1 MDINQFKQSLRTLFT
16 EAVDGPP
23 NPKETWFTSN
33 EAGSGML
40 GTISKLTSEQ
50 ASKKPNGAAHS
61 IAEHAAHIAFS
72 FRTGLQYASGD
83 FSPVD
88 WSKSW
93 ETGKLD
99 QARWSAIQNEIRA
112 NWQKLLQF
120 MDEKE
125 SFTDINSITGF
136 CGTIAHTAY
145 HLGAIRTMLPMFR

>member
-1 MDINQFKQSLRTLFT
+1 METELFKQALRTLFT
-16 EAVDGPP
+16 EGVEGPP
-23 NPKETWFTSN
+23 NPQETWFASN

-40 GTISKLTSEQ
+40 GTLSTLSVEQ
-50 ASKKPNGAAHS
+50 ASKKPSGLTHS
-61 IAEHAAHIAFS
+61 IAEHAAHIAFA

-93 ETGKLD
+93 QAGKLD
-99 QARWSAIQNEIRA
+99 DARWTALQNEIRTS
-112 NWQKLLQF
+112 WQSLLRF

-145 HLGAIRTMLPMFR
+145 HLGAIRTILPMVR